1 MSAAYAIFG
10 LSLLLQGHRWHSTP
24 AYHVLLQVFPAP
36 VWGTLFLLSGVT
48 MGLAV
53 RWFSRRWAVVASL
66 VLAFALTGGWM
77 LSFIVRYLTSPSTTP
92 ETFVSWA
99 VFAFLL
105 LKVAASIDRGP
116 SLPPPGAEVAEFRRA
131 VDDALSVTEAELKAA
146 LEQTAAKRR
155 EAVTTALD
163 AYGDALRAIIPAPPP
178 TEEAQQAIYEARH
191 ALQRAEE
198 ACARAAG
205 QPPQNQD
212 PP

>member
-1 MSAAYAIFG
+1 
-10 LSLLLQGHRWHSTP
+10 
-24 AYHVLLQVFPAP
+24 
-36 VWGTLFLLSGVT
+36 
-48 MGLAV
+48 
-53 RWFSRRWAVVASL
+53 
-66 VLAFALTGGWM
+66 M

-105 LKVAASIDRGP
+105 LKVAASIDRGT

-131 VDDALSVTEAELKAA
+131 VDEALSATEADLRAA
-146 LEQTAAKRR
+146 LEQTADRRR
-155 EAVTTALD
+155 ETLTAALD

-178 TEEAQQAIYEARH
+178 GDAVQLAIYEARH

-198 ACARAAG
+198 ARAAG
-205 QPPQNQD
+205 IAPQNQD